1 MRIHKPLKPPTYSCD
16 CPRKRRRVPKR
27 AAGGR
32 AAAASPW
39 GRGWAGLKNFLHF
52 LSPRCVSGR
61 SLSYPCAIVPV
72 IELVFCSV
80 AGPEGAMDLEAMAAI
95 PVAALGAMI
104 GPRHAGI
111 VADQAELM
119 AMIGSFDAREGW
131 RADGAVSMATW
142 LVAALK
148 VTYATAS
155 GWVALAGALPG
166 LPKLAASLG
175 DGEVCLESAAAAAQ
189 LATLGSGRGV
199 TDEGVTTEA
208 KALPADLLN
217 KAVRRQEQAA
227 AQAAP
232 QSAAA
237 RPRAA
242 LRWWHSEDGWWQF
255 RGWLPPEAG
264 EALARAIDRAE
275 DDGPDPATGEYDPGV
290 RGGARRGRRAGHRAG
305 HRGARLRGG
314 GARRGGAPAG
324 VRRPHRSS
332 ARPPLGGGGDRAG
345 QPPGARPPAA
355 LPEGPR
361 RLLPVPRLWAHPAP
375 ARPPHPAL
383 GQRRGDRAEK
393 PAPAVPSP
401 PRPGARGG
409 LVADR
414 QPRARAGGGGHPE
427 LSPARRHRVPAHG
440 GPAAPRHR
448 RDGPDD
454 LPAHPP

>member
-1 MRIHKPLKPPTYSCD
+1 
-16 CPRKRRRVPKR
+16 
-27 AAGGR
+27 
-32 AAAASPW
+32 
-39 GRGWAGLKNFLHF
+39 
-52 LSPRCVSGR
+52 
-61 SLSYPCAIVPV
+61 
-72 IELVFCSV
+72 
-80 AGPEGAMDLEAMAAI
+80 MDLEAMAAI

-148 VTYATAS
+148 VTYATAA

-275 DDGPDPATGEYDPGV
+275 DDGPDPATGEYDPGEV
-290 RGGARRGRRAGHRAG
+290 RAAEGLAALASASLAADADPDRACVVVHVGVGELVTGQGTGELASG
-305 HRGARLRGG
+305 VAV
-314 GARRGGAPAG
+314 PAEV
-324 VRRPHRSS
+324 VRRLACDARIEAVL
-332 ARPPLGGGGDRAG
+332 ARPSGVVGIGRASR
-345 QPPGARPPAA
+345 Q
-355 LPEGPR
+355 
-361 RLLPVPRLWAHPAP
+361 VPAP
-375 ARPPHPAL
+375 LLRYLKDRDGSCRFPGCGRTRHLHAHHIQHWANGGETEPRNLLLLCHRHHAL
-383 GQRRGDRAEK
+383 VHEGGWSLTGNPE
-393 PAPAVPSP
+393 
-401 PRPGARGG
+401 PGPG
-409 LVADR
+409 VADTLSFHR
-414 QPRARAGGGGHPE
+414 HDGTAFQPT
-427 LSPARRHRVPAHG
+427 
-440 GPAAPRHR
+440 AAPPPPDIAGMDLMTYLRTRHDR
-448 RDGPDD
+448 E
-454 LPAHPP
+454 